1 MADSTTMKHILPWN
15 LVSAFLFVFTL
26 FLFLC
31 FFSSINQYP
40 VGVLLPSREC

>member
-1 MADSTTMKHILPWN
+1 MADLATMKRILPCN
-15 LVSAFLFVFTL
+15 LVSASLFVFTL

-40 VGVLLPSREC
+40 VGVLLPSREY